1 MNLRAVL
8 LLAAAFCSTATGQ
21 TIEPDPAKP
30 APGFKPHQ
38 LAFEL
43 PNDGLARPEF
53 RSAPFYAVI
62 LKTLA
67 RCAPVEKERA
77 GIQKLFPKNKVF
89 APMFECDAQ
98 PEDALRYTNV
108 NPEVGFIAVYAGQEL
123 DEAEDFL
130 ETVTILGLFPGANLR
145 RMQAVLVYP

>member
-1 MNLRAVL
+1 VRAVAAL
-8 LLAAAFCSTATGQ
+8 ALAFSAAALAQ

-38 LAFEL
+38 LPFEL
-43 PNDGLARPEF
+43 PKDGVARPEF

-62 LKTLA
+62 LKTVA

-89 APMFECDAQ
+89 APMFECGAE
-98 PEDALRYTNV
+98 PEDAIRYTNV

-123 DEAEDFL
+123 AEAEDFL

>member
-1 MNLRAVL
+1 VRAVAV
-8 LLAAAFCSTATGQ
+8 LALAFSATALAQ

-38 LAFEL
+38 LPFDT
-43 PNDGLARPEF
+43 PKDGVARPEF

-62 LKTLA
+62 LKTVA

-89 APMFECDAQ
+89 APMYECDAE
-98 PEDALRYTNV
+98 PEDAIRYTNV
-108 NPEVGFIAVYAGQEL
+108 NPRLGFIAVYAGQEL
-123 DEAEDFL
+123 AEAEDFL

>member
-1 MNLRAVL
+1 LNLRAVL

-38 LAFEL
+38 LPFET
-43 PNDGLARPEF
+43 PKDGVARPEF

-67 RCAPVEKERA
+67 RCAPVEEERA

-89 APMFECDAQ
+89 APMFGCDAE
-98 PEDALRYTNV
+98 PEDAVRYTNV
-108 NPEVGFIAVYAGQEL
+108 NPKVGFIAVYAGQEL